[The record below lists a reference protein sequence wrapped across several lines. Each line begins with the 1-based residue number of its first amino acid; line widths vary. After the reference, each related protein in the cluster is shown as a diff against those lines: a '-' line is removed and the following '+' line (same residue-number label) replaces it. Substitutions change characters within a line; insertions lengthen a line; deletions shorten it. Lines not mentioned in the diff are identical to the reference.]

1 MVVGKKRGQAG
12 KIQDTVKSGASPK
25 SVIRLTNETNYII
38 LKTGVKMDIEFNV
51 EIVRKGKWYIA
62 RAPELDFVTQGATAD
77 EARKNIIELVEIQF
91 EEMKE
96 MGTLENYL
104 EECGFKDK
112 EMPVFIGIE
121 RREMRI

>member
-1 MVVGKKRGQAG
+1 
-12 KIQDTVKSGASPK
+12 
-25 SVIRLTNETNYII
+25 LTNETNYII
-38 LKTGVKMDIEFNV
+38 LKTGGKMDIEFNV

-62 RAPELDFVTQGATAD
+62 RAPELDFITQGATAD
-77 EARKNIIELVEIQF
+77 EARKNIIELIEIQF

-112 EMPVFIGIE
+112 EIPVFIGIE

>member
-1 MVVGKKRGQAG
+1 VVVGKKRGQAG
-12 KIQDTVKSGASPK
+12 KIQITVKSGASSK
-25 SVIRLTNETNYII
+25 NVIRLTNETNYII

-77 EARKNIIELVEIQF
+77 EARKNILELVEIQF